1 MIERIKK
8 TDRILLEMHTG
19 ILLFGLVCQIGC
31 VFAKGWV
38 LRYSLSL
45 WTGIVLALAGSI
57 HMARSLDRAFGTPE
71 ATAKVITSGYV
82 VRYLVLVV
90 AMGTAAVTG
99 VLNPLIMFL
108 GYMSMKV
115 TAYLQPRT
123 DKCYTMLCH
132 ETDPV
137 PEPMPEQGESPEGTV
152 LRDES
157 PEGTVL
163 QGESPEGTV
172 PQDENPEGTSLRE
185 DSE

>member
-19 ILLFGLVCQIGC
+19 IILFGLVCQIGC
-31 VFAKGWV
+31 VFAKDWV

-45 WTGIVLALAGSI
+45 WAGVILALVGSI
-57 HMARSLDRAFGTPE
+57 HMARTLDRALEAPE
-71 ATAKVITSGYV
+71 TTAKVITSGYV

-90 AMGTAAVTG
+90 AMGSAAVTG

-115 TAYLQPRT
+115 TAYLQPLT
-123 DKCYTMLCH
+123 HKFYNMLFH

-137 PEPMPEQGESPEGTV
+137 PEPVTEQ
-152 LRDES
+152 DES
-157 PEGTVL
+157 PEGAVL
-163 QGESPEGTV
+163 QG
-172 PQDENPEGTSLRE
+172 